1 MKYFFILIF
10 LFTFT
15 NNLNVRVSQSNS
27 NETKVYCTG
36 NAQTSLKTNRLKI
49 NLKIETNNTDRT
61 ESLKKNIKISKSV
74 ISALTNIGL
83 QNDDFET
90 TSFSIYAQYRSVF
103 NNVTQRWD
111 SIFNG
116 YKTSNQIL
124 IQTLD
129 LKNAGKFLDA
139 IAINGGSIS
148 SINFDATENVA
159 KEEKLKLLS
168 IGMEDCKLQVENVL
182 KNIGYNIK
190 KYISIGIQD
199 IGTTVKKNR
208 PRAIQ
213 RMNLESS
220 SISEVFSGKQKLQ
233 IKIQVVVLIEKNYV
247 I

>member
-168 IGMEDCKLQVENVL
+168 IGMEDCKLQLEKLVKL
-182 KNIGYNIK
+182 IGYSIQKYTSINIEN
-190 KYISIGIQD
+190 
-199 IGTTVKKNR
+199 IGTTIVPTKSFSDTF
-208 PRAIQ
+208 Q
-213 RMNLESS
+213 SDSS
-220 SISEVFSGKQKLQ
+220 SRAVEVFSGKQNLGIR
-233 IKIQVVVLIEKNYV
+233 IKVGALIKR

>member
-103 NNVTQRWD
+103 NDVTRRWD

-148 SINFDATENVA
+148 SINFDVTENVA

-168 IGMEDCKLQVENVL
+168 IGMEDCKLQLEKLVKL
-182 KNIGYNIK
+182 IGYSIQKYTSINIEN
-190 KYISIGIQD
+190 
-199 IGTTVKKNR
+199 IGTTIVPTKSFSDTF
-208 PRAIQ
+208 Q
-213 RMNLESS
+213 SDSS
-220 SISEVFSGKQKLQ
+220 SRAVEVFSGKQNLGIR
-233 IKIQVVVLIEKNYV
+233 IKVGALIKR